1 MTTPKVGPLET
12 DASCVSGN
20 YFMGIRAST
29 ERRGFA
35 QKISGRRNRNHEAR
49 RFTEGSEEETLNRS
63 KQRIFE
69 QKETKLTKVRQLP
82 SARLFF
88 RKRSA
93 PEPWLTAR
101 LQAAAA
107 VHKRAQHL
115 RQSSSKNSDLQPLR
129 TSTLLTLLPSVQ
141 FSLLTSVPRRYRG
154 HRRFLVREIIA
165 FVLYRSA

>member
-1 MTTPKVGPLET
+1 MESADPFLET

-20 YFMGIRAST
+20 YFMGDSSFHRTTWVRTEDLRAAEPQPGGT
-29 ERRGFA
+29 PIHRRKRRGEF
-35 QKISGRRNRNHEAR
+35 K
-49 RFTEGSEEETLNRS
+49 
-63 KQRIFE
+63 

-101 LQAAAA
+101 LEPAAA

-115 RQSSSKNSDLQPLR
+115 RQSSSNNSDLQPLR
-129 TSTLLTLLPSVQ
+129 TSTLLTSVQ

-154 HRRFLVREIIA
+154 HRRFLVRESIA